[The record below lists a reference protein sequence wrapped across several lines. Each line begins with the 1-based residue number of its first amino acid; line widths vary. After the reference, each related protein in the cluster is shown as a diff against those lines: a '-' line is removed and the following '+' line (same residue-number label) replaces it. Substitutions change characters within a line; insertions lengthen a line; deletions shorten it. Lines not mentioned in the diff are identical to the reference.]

1 MNGKPSNVVS
11 LAGYRAGEHGD
22 PSEHGP
28 HTIAEAER
36 LVWILARDCHDLD
49 DLVSVLHT
57 LSYNGIRLGDLPA
70 DPMVL
75 AGWAKQ
81 FRNMARDD
89 GSEPI

>member
-11 LAGYRAGEHGD
+11 LAGYRSKQQD
-22 PSEHGP
+22 PHM
-28 HTIAEAER
+28 IAEAER